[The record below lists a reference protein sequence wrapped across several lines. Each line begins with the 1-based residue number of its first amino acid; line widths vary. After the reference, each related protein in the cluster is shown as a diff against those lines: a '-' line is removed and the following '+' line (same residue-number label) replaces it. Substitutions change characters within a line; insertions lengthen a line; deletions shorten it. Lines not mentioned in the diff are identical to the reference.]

1 MYAIK
6 KVFSI
11 LLSFIIAFIGN
22 IFGTDNKVSSPF
34 EYKGYSQATYLSYE
48 KTSQYVEMD
57 DGVKLAVDVYIPSDC
72 IGKSATAFPVVFQYT
87 PYGRA
92 YAVPYSEKFYENAWN
107 RLKMTIGADTT
118 FSLILDRANSYDT
131 VYGSTKNIVNTLL
144 SYGYVYVCA
153 DVRGTGA
160 SYGIKKDFMPEIA
173 TDGKQLIDWMTEQEW
188 CDGNVGM
195 FGGSYLGYTQLVVA
209 GTQPEALKAIF
220 PEVVGFDGYTGEIR
234 PGGIFLDEYSEEDL
248 QTYLEWNCYM
258 PDDWIYPTA
267 PVVDEDGDGELADE
281 IPLDLDGDGNFLN
294 DYNYPT
300 DPNDEPQYADGN
312 KREEHIYYMASYEH
326 LQNIPYNEVGNLA
339 TYIDTKFDFGDG
351 IERTAYDVAPAA
363 ACEAIAESGIAIYNH
378 GSWMD
383 TFVTGTTE
391 LYCTLKDT
399 NPSKLIIDPGYHET
413 YSPYWEYCGEDE
425 EESIDAYKT
434 ELLRF
439 FDYYLKG
446 IDNGLA
452 SEPPVYIYN
461 MNGDGWRSEN
471 EWPLARQVETDYYFG
486 SNNTLTTENT
496 SGSDEYK
503 VDLTQNSSFET
514 QWYDYDVSRY
524 VMCEPDEI
532 PDRTEE
538 DKKCLTYTTSA
549 FISDTEVTGY
559 PIISFYASSTS
570 NDADFHIYLED
581 VDENGT
587 AILVTEGLLRAGYAE
602 MYDNDNMI
610 LGGNS
615 DIDVQPDLPWHG
627 YEKEQYNSLIFAD
640 GNIVNLE
647 FELFPTSWTFKSGH
661 SIRISIAC
669 ADSPTFEQNDAVD
682 ENTVVTIYHNE
693 QYPSKITLP
702 IIPDQDS

>member
-6 KVFSI
+6 KAITI
-11 LLSFIIAFIGN
+11 LMSLIIAFFGN
-22 IFGTDNKVSSPF
+22 ILGIDNKVSSPF
-34 EYKGYSQATYLSYE
+34 EYKGYSQAKYLSYE
-48 KTSQYVEMD
+48 KRSQYVEMD
-57 DGVKLAVDVYIPSDC
+57 DGTKIAVDIYIPANC
-72 IGKSATAFPVVFQYT
+72 IGKAETSFPVVFQYT

-92 YAVPYSEKFYENAWN
+92 YAVPYGDSALENIWN
-107 RLKMTIGADTT
+107 RLKMTVGADTD

-131 VYGSTKNIVNTLL
+131 VYGSTKNIVNNLL
-144 SYGYVYVCA
+144 SHGYVYVCA

-160 SYGIKKDFMPEIA
+160 SFGVKKDFMPEIA
-173 TDGKQLIDWMTEQEW
+173 TDGKQLIDWMAEQEW

-195 FGGSYLGYTQLVVA
+195 FGGSYLGYTQIVVA
-209 GTQPEALKAIF
+209 GQQPEALKAIF

-234 PGGIFLDEYSEEDL
+234 PGGIFLDEYSSEDL

-258 PDDWIYPTA
+258 PDDYIYPTA
-267 PVVDEDGDGELADE
+267 PVVDEDGDGEYADE

-294 DYNYPT
+294 DYNYPD
-300 DPNDEPQYADGN
+300 DPDDAPQYADGN
-312 KREEHIYYMASYEH
+312 KRENHIYYMASREH

-339 TYIDTKFDFGDG
+339 TYIDKEFDFGDG
-351 IERTAYDVAPAA
+351 VTRTAYDVAPAA
-363 ACEAIAESGIAIYNH
+363 SAEAIAESGIAIYNH

-383 TFVTGTTE
+383 TFITGTTE
-391 LYCTLKDT
+391 IYCTLKDT

-425 EESIDAYKT
+425 EDSIDAYKT

-452 SEPPVYIYN
+452 DEDPVYIYN
-461 MNGDGWRSEN
+461 MNGDGWRSEK
-471 EWPLARQVETDYYFG
+471 EWPLARQVETDYYFNSENILSTSQG
-486 SNNTLTTENT
+486 SGT
-496 SGSDEYK
+496 DEYK
-503 VDLTQNSSFET
+503 IDLTQNSSYET

-524 VMCEPDEI
+524 LMCEPDEI

-538 DKKCLTYTTSA
+538 DKKCLTYTTAA
-549 FISDTEVTGY
+549 FTEDTEVTGY

-570 NDADFHIYLED
+570 DDADFHVYLED
-581 VDENGT
+581 IDEDGN
-587 AILVTEGLLRAGYAE
+587 AILVTEGLLRGGYAE
-602 MYDNDNMI
+602 NYDNDNMV

-615 DIDVQPDLPWHG
+615 SIDVEPELPWHG
-627 YEKEQYNSLIFAD
+627 YEEDQYNGAIFAD

-647 FELFPTSWTFKSGH
+647 FELFPTSWTFKEGH
-661 SIRISIAC
+661 SLRISIAC
-669 ADSPTFEQNDAVD
+669 ADSPTFEQNPAVD
-682 ENTVVTIYHNE
+682 ENTVVTIYHNS

-702 IIPDQDS
+702 IIPE